1 VFEAIARFSV
11 KFRWLIIIVWIIAVP
26 LAIKTLPSLSSV
38 TTSNNSAFLPASS
51 PSEKAVGLTAAFQGK
66 NTEATA
72 IIVASNPSGPLSTA
86 DNAAIARLETSVS
99 KLRSISLV
107 KDQATSK
114 DGQVKEILV
123 GATSSGFSLSSQQF
137 IDSVRRAFTQVQ
149 APADLN
155 FHLTGPMAEAI
166 DANTSSNTT
175 KNNTQIFIL
184 LFIVVLLFVVYRS
197 LLAPLIT
204 LIPAGLS
211 LMIASPVIA
220 ESTKIGVQVSPVT
233 QLLLIVLLLGAGTDY
248 GLFLVF
254 RVREE
259 LRRGYDAKEAV
270 IQALSKVGKV
280 ITFSAL
286 TVSAALLSLL
296 LASFGF
302 YKGLGP
308 ALAIGIAILLLAGLT
323 LLPALLTVFGRSAFW
338 PIKNRVVKQQK
349 IGLWGRVADRVITHP
364 VITLAVGIILL
375 GSLTVGLVGYRTGG
389 FSNNGPPAKSDSAI
403 GSQIIAAHF
412 PAANN
417 NPQELLLKFNQPI
430 WNNLNGVARA
440 EQELSS
446 APVFKSIAG
455 PINVGGTALS
465 AGEIGSMYQWLG
477 PPGLLP
483 VTQPASLNISPLLYQ
498 AYRSTAQF
506 ISPDGQTVE
515 FYGLLSAGPSGSTAA
530 KGAVPAARS
539 ALNRASNSV
548 GASRSGLYSQDAF
561 IYDIS
566 RISTAD
572 LWRVVPVVLVIIAVL
587 LAFLLQSLVAPWYLI
602 LSVGFSYL
610 ATLGFANIVFVHL
623 TANSGGLS
631 FFLPFL
637 LFIFSMA
644 LGEDYNILV
653 MSRIREEAHDEVTL
667 REAITKAIGVT
678 GSTVTSAGL
687 ILAGTF
693 AVLGIVGGQADVQ
706 QIGFAVAF
714 GILLDTFFVRTLFVP
729 SIAVLLGKWNWWPS
743 KLYRTTK

>member
-1 VFEAIARFSV
+1 MFEAIARFSV

>member
-1 VFEAIARFSV
+1 MFEAIARFSV

-515 FYGLLSAGPSGSTAA
+515 FYGLLSAGPSGATAA

>member
-1 VFEAIARFSV
+1 MFEAIARFSV

-515 FYGLLSAGPSGSTAA
+515 FYGLLSAGPSGATAA

-566 RISTAD
+566 KISTAD

>member
-1 VFEAIARFSV
+1 MFEAIARFSV

-430 WNNLNGVARA
+430 L
-440 EQELSS
+440 E
-446 APVFKSIAG
+446 
-455 PINVGGTALS
+455 
-465 AGEIGSMYQWLG
+465 
-477 PPGLLP
+477 
-483 VTQPASLNISPLLYQ
+483 
-498 AYRSTAQF
+498 
-506 ISPDGQTVE
+506 
-515 FYGLLSAGPSGSTAA
+515 
-530 KGAVPAARS
+530 
-539 ALNRASNSV
+539 
-548 GASRSGLYSQDAF
+548 
-561 IYDIS
+561 
-566 RISTAD
+566 
-572 LWRVVPVVLVIIAVL
+572 
-587 LAFLLQSLVAPWYLI
+587 
-602 LSVGFSYL
+602 
-610 ATLGFANIVFVHL
+610 
-623 TANSGGLS
+623 
-631 FFLPFL
+631 
-637 LFIFSMA
+637 
-644 LGEDYNILV
+644 
-653 MSRIREEAHDEVTL
+653 
-667 REAITKAIGVT
+667 
-678 GSTVTSAGL
+678 
-687 ILAGTF
+687 
-693 AVLGIVGGQADVQ
+693 
-706 QIGFAVAF
+706 
-714 GILLDTFFVRTLFVP
+714 
-729 SIAVLLGKWNWWPS
+729 
-743 KLYRTTK
+743 